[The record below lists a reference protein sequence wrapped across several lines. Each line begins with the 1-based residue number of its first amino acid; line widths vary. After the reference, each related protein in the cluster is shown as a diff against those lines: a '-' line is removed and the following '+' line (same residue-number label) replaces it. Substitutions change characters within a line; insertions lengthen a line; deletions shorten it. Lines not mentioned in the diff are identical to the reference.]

1 MIYERT
7 WPSQVNFL
15 IQILCAPY
23 MFSHKNIRK
32 QPYLCLCRSFKD
44 IVIYLAWEL
53 QFQKLFW
60 VGHLINVSLKSK
72 YKSSISNIWDICMP
86 EYNWM
91 NWCFYIHRQLPQF
104 QVTSNDI
111 IYIFIIAILGGTQ
124 NLFFSFF
131 LKIEARL
138 FIIKFCTEQNKI
150 LHFHKT
156 IWIIYTKGLRV
167 ISY

>member
-1 MIYERT
+1 MKEHDHPKSTFLSRFYVPPT
-7 WPSQVNFL
+7 CFL
-15 IQILCAPY
+15 IKTSENSLIFVFVEA
-23 MFSHKNIRK
+23 SKT
-32 QPYLCLCRSFKD
+32 
-44 IVIYLAWEL
+44 VIYLAWEL